1 MKTETHSIHDVL
13 AKNATSFFIPP
24 FQRAYAWGKQ
34 EIERFFNDILR
45 IIDSE
50 LDPNQ
55 KDKQEHFFGTIVVK
69 EEKAG
74 FSNKSII
81 VDGQQRLTT
90 ALLFLIALRDI
101 EEDPKKKEQ
110 ITTTYLLNQ
119 SSTFQDK
126 IKLKQV
132 TKDWEAYR
140 ALVNNQNPPPGAI
153 TSAYRLLKKL
163 IQEQKQLKPQITIEH
178 YITAIQ
184 RLNVAVIFLDERPF
198 KGEDPQ
204 IIFETL
210 NSLGKPLTL
219 SDLVRNFVLLR
230 IESDKQT
237 EIYEKIWHP
246 QIESVLN
253 DDTSKFFRDY
263 LQYKKSTPLKVVSD
277 NNTKELYQQFKEF
290 VEINFENNNDFINDI
305 LKYVKLYKWII
316 TEENYDIISP
326 QEENDKRIKELL
338 RNIFHDI
345 ETEAFKPFVLG
356 LLEYHQYGEG
366 NTKITDEKLISIL
379 ETIRTYLI
387 RRRILKLTQ
396 GENKNI
402 VLLCKRIKEIAQGRT
417 SIIEL
422 LTSMFY
428 SLRFPNDEELRA
440 ALMNMNFYE
449 ELKQYSKF
457 ILGKIE
463 EHNSKVSVNFR
474 DEKISIEHIM
484 PQNLNDA
491 WKAELGDNY
500 EEIHRKYLHNI
511 GNLIL
516 TEFNSEMGN
525 KPFSEKKERLK
536 TSNLYFRHDIIN
548 RDRWNQ
554 QSIEEHRENMIKWL
568 LDTFSLPEEY
578 KYKNGWKSGTN
589 EEPSEVEWLSPI
601 DIDAGD
607 IAEGNKPVE
616 LYIFNKSVVVKTW
629 RELFLNFVKY
639 LKEYSEE
646 YFKYIIEN
654 QYELFGRDDVFLKW
668 KRLKDK
674 IEKDKEFA
682 NRYKT
687 LYGKTWD
694 RVEDLNEKTL
704 FCNVG
709 IPAKTFIARIANIM
723 NKLYMNE
730 DDVKIKLKS

>member
-163 IQEQKQLKPQITIEH
+163 IQEQKQLKPQITIDH

-184 RLNVAVIFLDERPF
+184 RLHVAVIFLDERPF

-290 VEINFENNNDFINDI
+290 VEFDFENNNDFINDI

-345 ETEAFKPFVLG
+345 ESEAFKPFVLG

-366 NTKITDEKLISIL
+366 NTKITDEILISIL

-387 RRRILKLTQ
+387 RRRILKLAQ

-428 SLRFPNDEELRA
+428 SLRFPNDEELRG

-568 LDTFSLPEEY
+568 LDTFPLPEEY

-589 EEPSEVEWLSPI
+589 EGTSEVEWLSPI

-616 LYIFNKSVVVKTW
+616 LHIFNKSVVVKTW
-629 RELFLNFVKY
+629 GELFLNFVKY

-668 KRLKDK
+668 KRLKEK
-674 IEKDKEFA
+674 IEKNNVFA
-682 NRYKT
+682 YHYKT
-687 LYGKTWD
+687 LDGKTWY
-694 RVEDLNEKTL
+694 RVKDLNENTL
-704 FCNVG
+704 FCNVAVT
-709 IPAKTFIARIANIM
+709 AKTFIARIANIV

>member
-1 MKTETHSIHDVL
+1 M
-13 AKNATSFFIPP
+13 
-24 FQRAYAWGKQ
+24 
-34 EIERFFNDILR
+34 
-45 IIDSE
+45 
-50 LDPNQ
+50 
-55 KDKQEHFFGTIVVK
+55 
-69 EEKAG
+69 
-74 FSNKSII
+74 
-81 VDGQQRLTT
+81 
-90 ALLFLIALRDI
+90 
-101 EEDPKKKEQ
+101 
-110 ITTTYLLNQ
+110 
-119 SSTFQDK
+119 
-126 IKLKQV
+126 
-132 TKDWEAYR
+132 
-140 ALVNNQNPPPGAI
+140 
-153 TSAYRLLKKL
+153 
-163 IQEQKQLKPQITIEH
+163 
-178 YITAIQ
+178 
-184 RLNVAVIFLDERPF
+184 
-198 KGEDPQ
+198 
-204 IIFETL
+204 
-210 NSLGKPLTL
+210 GKPLTL

-246 QIESVLN
+246 KIESVLN

-290 VEINFENNNDFINDI
+290 VENNFTNNNDFIDDI

-326 QEENDKRIKELL
+326 QEENDERIKELL

-345 ETEAFKPFVLG
+345 KSEAFKPFVLG
-356 LLEYHQYGEG
+356 LLEYHQYGVG
-366 NTKITDEKLISIL
+366 NKKITDEKLISIL

-387 RRRILKLTQ
+387 RRRILKLAQ

-402 VLLCKRIKEIAQGRT
+402 VLLCKKIKELSQDRT

-428 SLRFPNDEELRA
+428 SLRFPNDEELRT
-440 ALMNMNFYE
+440 ALTNMNFYE

-484 PQNLNDA
+484 PQNLNDV

-525 KPFSEKKERLK
+525 KPFSEKKKRLE

-568 LDTFSLPEEY
+568 LDSFPLPEEY
-578 KYKNGWKSGTN
+578 KYKNGWNSQTN
-589 EEPSEVEWLSPI
+589 EETDKIEWFSPL

-607 IAEGNKPVE
+607 NAEGNKPSE
-616 LYIFNKSVVVKTW
+616 LHIFNKSVVVKTW

-668 KRLKDK
+668 KRLKETDN
-674 IEKDKEFA
+674 ESL

-687 LYGKTWD
+687 LDGKTWD
-694 RVEDLNEKTL
+694 KIKEINEDTL
-704 FCNVG
+704 FYHVN
-709 IPAKTFIARIANIM
+709 ISAKTCITRIANIM
-723 NKLYMNE
+723 NKLYIDEN
-730 DDVKIKLKS
+730 DVKIKLKN